1 MGKLEFNYII
11 QMTWLV
17 YLLKRSKIYL
27 NNFTQAI
34 QKAVYVLRHTERWD
48 QMNGVLSIT
57 GTMLVAES

>member
-1 MGKLEFNYII
+1 
-11 QMTWLV
+11 MTWLV

-34 QKAVYVLRHTERWD
+34 QKAVYVLRHTERWE